1 VNAQPDAAQQL
12 PSIEDHQHRNQAL
25 PAQPTENVP
34 AAPVVQAPTSPDQQA
49 TPAVAMTPMQAG
61 HPDHALYQQIREQ
74 VTTLDARHGRSFDAT
89 SERMT
94 ASLLVLAKG
103 NGLDR
108 VDHVV
113 LSNATP
119 QLPAAHNI
127 FVVQGELNNPA
138 HQRAHMPTEQ
148 AAQTPVD
155 ESLQR
160 FEVVSQ
166 EQQQRQQAQQQLHDE
181 REQQG
186 IQARA
191 RG

>member
-1 VNAQPDAAQQL
+1 
-12 PSIEDHQHRNQAL
+12 
-25 PAQPTENVP
+25 
-34 AAPVVQAPTSPDQQA
+34 
-49 TPAVAMTPMQAG
+49 MQAG
-61 HPDHALYQQIREQ
+61 HPDHMLYQQIREQ
-74 VTTLDARHGRSFDAT
+74 VTALDARHGRSFDAT
-89 SERMT
+89 SERMA

-113 LSNATP
+113 LSNATADK
-119 QLPAAHNI
+119 AAGHNV

-148 AAQTPVD
+148 AAQTPV
-155 ESLQR
+155 EASLQR

-166 EQQQRQQAQQQLHDE
+166 EQQQAQQLEQQLQNE

-191 RG
+191 HGMG

>member
-1 VNAQPDAAQQL
+1 
-12 PSIEDHQHRNQAL
+12 
-25 PAQPTENVP
+25 
-34 AAPVVQAPTSPDQQA
+34 
-49 TPAVAMTPMQAG
+49 MQAG

-74 VTTLDARHGRSFDAT
+74 VTALDARHGRSFDAT

-148 AAQTPVD
+148 AAQTPV
-155 ESLQR
+155 EASLQR

-166 EQQQRQQAQQQLHDE
+166 EQRIQAQQLEQQLQDA

-186 IQARA
+186 SQAR
-191 RG
+191 GMSMG